1 MILTFVIMSL
11 VPMILGTILSAIF
24 PEPARPHV
32 FHRLFPSFMALASSL
47 LVSIAVALALWF
59 KILLPLGNI
68 SQAAKHVAK
77 GDFSIQVPPCHSLQE
92 LNELTSNFNRMV
104 QELGGIEAFQSD
116 FVTNISHEFKTPLTA
131 IEGYATLL
139 QDPSLS
145 EELRQEYLHTIIDS
159 TKQLS
164 AMAGSI
170 LLFSRLERQEIVT
183 NKTTFRLDE
192 QIRQTILLLEPLWE
206 KKQLELDISLPS
218 VTYHENAGLL
228 SQVWMNLLQN
238 AIKFTPSGGLL
249 TITMEQ
255 LPGQLSI
262 SISDTGIGMDEETIK
277 HIFDKFYRGKQ
288 AANESG
294 SGLGLSITKRIIEL
308 LHGSITV
315 KSSPNEGSCF
325 TVTLP
330 YAG

>member
-1 MILTFVIMSL
+1 MKKKHFYLPLYWLGIMILTFVIISL
-11 VPMILGTILSAIF
+11 VPMILGTILSAVF

-32 FHRLFPSFMALASSL
+32 FYRLFPSFMALASSL
-47 LVSIAVALALWF
+47 LGS
-59 KILLPLGNI
+59 
-68 SQAAKHVAK
+68 
-77 GDFSIQVPPCHSLQE
+77 
-92 LNELTSNFNRMV
+92 
-104 QELGGIEAFQSD
+104 IEAFQSD

-139 QDPSLS
+139 QDPALS
-145 EELRQEYLHTIIDS
+145 EELRQEYLHIIIDS

-164 AMAGSI
+164 SMAGSI
-170 LLFSRLERQEIVT
+170 LLFSRLERQEIVS

-218 VTYHENAGLL
+218 VTYYENAGLL

-238 AIKFTPSGGLL
+238 AIKFTPAGGLL
-249 TITMEQ
+249 TVTMERHSRH
-255 LPGQLSI
+255 LSI
-262 SISDTGIGMDEETIK
+262 SVKDTGIGMDEETMK

-294 SGLGLSITKRIIEL
+294 SGLGLSITKRILEL
-308 LHGSITV
+308 LHGTITV
-315 KSSPNEGSCF
+315 QSHPNEGSCF
-325 TVTLP
+325 TIELP
-330 YAG
+330 DV